1 MEIRKRIIVDTQTD
15 NETDLA
21 AQFNDA
27 AVDSFETKPVAGFT
41 KLPCF
46 GALRCY
52 GRIVGKRDGEGCW
65 DLTEEFFYG
74 TGANL
79 PENEKAEIS
88 QQAGTGLNSANA
100 AKRVAAFKPADM
112 DSGWF

>member
-1 MEIRKRIIVDTQTD
+1 MEIRKKVIIDTQAD
-15 NETDLA
+15 SEAALA
-21 AQFNDA
+21 AAFNDS

-52 GRIVGKRDGEGCW
+52 GRMVGKRDGEGRW

-74 TGANL
+74 EGSNI
-79 PENEKAEIS
+79 PENAEIA
-88 QQAGTGLNSANA
+88 QTTQAGTGLNSVYA
-100 AKRVAAFKPADM
+100 AKRVAAFKPADLE
-112 DSGWF
+112 DGWF